1 MANFLPI
8 CTWVL
13 RQEDST
19 LAGIPKDLGDGQGIT
34 RFGIGQKSHPEIPSS
49 FYTTANVMLAL
60 SVAQATYRSAYWNR
74 FQGDAIAD
82 DGVASCLLSFGIND
96 GEAREVM
103 MLQEILGI
111 PADGVV
117 GPQTL
122 AKVNTMPPMSLAAA
136 LRSAQAD
143 FYSGLVAKNPANQRF
158 LAGWLAR
165 AARVYPSLA

>member
-1 MANFLPI
+1 MANFQPI
-8 CTWVL
+8 CRWVL
-13 RQEDST
+13 KQEDST
-19 LAGIPKDLGDGQGIT
+19 LSGKVVDLGDGQGRT
-34 RFGIGQKSHPEIPSS
+34 RFGLGEKSHPEIPSS

-60 SVAQATYRSAYWNR
+60 SVAQATYRSVYWNR

-103 MLQEILGI
+103 MLQEVLGI
-111 PADGVV
+111 PVDGVV

-122 AKVNTMPPMSLAAA
+122 AKVNATPPIPLAAA
-136 LRSAQAD
+136 LRGAQAN

-165 AARVYPSLA
+165 AARIYPSLA

>member
-1 MANFLPI
+1 MDNFTGI

-34 RFGIGQKSHPEIPSS
+34 RFGIGQKSHPELGIA
-49 FYTTANVMLAL
+49 FFTTMGAGMALTIAEYTYKTV
-60 SVAQATYRSAYWNR
+60 YWNR
-74 FQGDAIAD
+74 FQGDAILD

-96 GEAREVM
+96 GEAREVV

-111 PADGVV
+111 SVDGVV

-122 AKVNTMPPMSLAAA
+122 AKVNGTPPIPLAAA

-143 FYSGLVAKNPANQRF
+143 FYRGLVAKNPDNQRF

-165 AARVYPSLA
+165 AARIYPSLS

>member
-165 AARVYPSLA
+165 AERIYPSLS

>member
-34 RFGIGQKSHPEIPSS
+34 RFGIGQKSHPELGIA
-49 FYTTANVMLAL
+49 FFTTMGTGMALA
-60 SVAQATYRSAYWNR
+60 VAQAAYRSVYWNR

-103 MLQEILGI
+103 MLQEVLGI
-111 PADGVV
+111 PVDGVV

-122 AKVNTMPPMSLAAA
+122 AKANATPPIPLAAA
-136 LRSAQAD
+136 LRGAQAN
-143 FYSGLVAKNPANQRF
+143 FYRGLVAKNPTDQRF
-158 LAGWLAR
+158 IDGWLAR

>member
-1 MANFLPI
+1 MANFQPI
-8 CTWVL
+8 CRWVL
-13 RQEDST
+13 KQEDST
-19 LAGIPKDLGDGQGIT
+19 LSGKVVDLGDGQGRT
-34 RFGIGQKSHPEIPSS
+34 RFGLGEKSHPEIPSS
-49 FYTTANVMLAL
+49 FYATANVMLAL